1 MQKIE
6 IRILPEADEF
16 LYSLPMILVEEGYK
30 SSYSSAEKIVDEI
43 LDFISQLPIVPH
55 YTLPP
60 SVEYH
65 FSCYGED
72 LYYSFFKRKKS
83 PKTTWYIFLVKS
95 GKKIL
100 VKHIT
105 NNWIEGQYIR

>member
-83 PKTTWYIFLVKS
+83 PKTTWYVFFEVIEDCYFVTYIS
-95 GKKIL
+95 
-100 VKHIT
+100 
-105 NNWIEGQYIR
+105 NNHVIGHLLP